1 MPIRSLL
8 VHIGAGHRDGVVQAL
23 TGDPHCDVYPATN
36 RDVIV
41 LVTDHDDAA
50 DEERFD
56 RRLASMPE
64 VLSVAVVAGFAE

>member
-23 TGDPHCDVYPATN
+23 AGDPHCDVYPATN

-56 RRLASMPE
+56 RRLASIPE

>member
-23 TGDPHCDVYPATN
+23 AGDPHCDVYPATN

>member
-1 MPIRSLL
+1 MAIRSLL
-8 VHIGAGHRDGVVQAL
+8 LHIGAGHREGVARAL
-23 TGDPHCDVYPATN
+23 AADPHCDVYPATN

-50 DEERFD
+50 DEEGFD

-64 VLSVAVVAGFAE
+64 VLSIAVVAGFAE